1 MRSIDSD
8 LPILTSRIP
17 ITRSHDVMTVGPKI
31 VRMRDAR
38 DSRLT
43 SRGPET
49 RLKRPNLETWH
60 RLPEAVG
67 DLRED

>member
-1 MRSIDSD
+1 MHGTLGSPAAV
-8 LPILTSRIP
+8 L
-17 ITRSHDVMTVGPKI
+17 
-31 VRMRDAR
+31 
-38 DSRLT
+38 
-43 SRGPET
+43 ET